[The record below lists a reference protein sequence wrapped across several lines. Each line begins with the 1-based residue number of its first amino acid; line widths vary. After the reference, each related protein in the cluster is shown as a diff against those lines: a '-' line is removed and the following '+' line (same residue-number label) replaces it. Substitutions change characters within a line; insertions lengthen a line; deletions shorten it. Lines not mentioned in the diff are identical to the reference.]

1 MQRCIDVSH
10 KAGAYDTD
18 YKKNVNYGGEKD
30 HSRSPGGFALRAFL
44 KLCRG
49 QPRNVPR
56 RSDFQP
62 RRRVLRNSA
71 GASLDGRDAT
81 RMGQLLVLA
90 AISPT
95 LENEHRYMQ
104 AQGIDQK
111 RYQERISGDASL
123 THRELH
129 RLRII

>member
-1 MQRCIDVSH
+1 
-10 KAGAYDTD
+10 
-18 YKKNVNYGGEKD
+18 
-30 HSRSPGGFALRAFL
+30 
-44 KLCRG
+44 
-49 QPRNVPR
+49 VPR
-56 RSDFQP
+56 RGDFQL

-90 AISPT
+90 AINPT
-95 LENEHRYMQ
+95 LENEHRYTQ
-104 AQGIDQK
+104 AQGIEQK

-129 RLRII
+129 RLEII